1 MYVVASPPLTLRPKQ
16 RNTRLAFIHLEDC
29 LVKAQKC
36 SKTQERAEFTRLVKA
51 VGVGVMFMGCS
62 GVCIKLAGAH
72 FFRRNY

>member
-1 MYVVASPPLTLRPKQ
+1 VVGLAPLAPVPVESLVGRRLHRVYVVASPPLTLRPKQ

-51 VGVGVMFMGCS
+51 
-62 GVCIKLAGAH
+62 
-72 FFRRNY
+72 